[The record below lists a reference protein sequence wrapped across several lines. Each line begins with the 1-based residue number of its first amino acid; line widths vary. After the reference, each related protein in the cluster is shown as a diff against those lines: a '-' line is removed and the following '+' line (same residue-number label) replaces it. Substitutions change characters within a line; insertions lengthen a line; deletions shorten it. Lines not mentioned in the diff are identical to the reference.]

1 MVAHVRPP
9 KHLKQW
15 TQIKLCLEN
24 CEEVVVFLQN
34 SVERRNKQEKHDK
47 KNTQQLNSLTTYPP
61 SEQTHK
67 SIQPRAPP
75 GQTHKIIQTDT
86 AYTPF
91 AYQMLHV
98 SRSLNSS
105 FMPKLQ

>member
-15 TQIKLCLEN
+15 TQIKLCFEN
-24 CEEVVVFLQN
+24 CEDGVFILFYETQWKGETN
-34 SVERRNKQEKHDK
+34 K
-47 KNTQQLNSLTTYPP
+47 KNTEQLSSLTPYPP
-61 SEQTHK
+61 SEETHK
-67 SIQPRAPP
+67 SIQPRPPP

-91 AYQMLHV
+91 PYQMLHV